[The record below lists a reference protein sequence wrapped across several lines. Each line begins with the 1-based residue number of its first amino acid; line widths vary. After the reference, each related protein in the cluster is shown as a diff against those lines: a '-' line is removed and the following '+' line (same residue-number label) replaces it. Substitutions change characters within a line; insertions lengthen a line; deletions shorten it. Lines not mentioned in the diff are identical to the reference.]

1 MQHRTLRCDR
11 HRPFAH
17 VQFKGCYS
25 RRYFSDV
32 ANATSEASSNV
43 EQSEMLLETHS
54 AFPSEFSTGERLELL
69 EICHKNKLWRHREI
83 DILMLELWK
92 NIGKLKQSE
101 ISLYH
106 KICKE
111 ISDNVLLPSPGE
123 SERNHFAK
131 YESQFLWDLTVL
143 HNHTLSPTLEQYRK
157 KQDLIKALKKTLEQ
171 AANGTLHTFGSCEN
185 GLWVRGSDVDMCLE
199 IPNCGHKRQWLSKL
213 NLKNAFHEIYQIRS
227 TLSDTDIISH
237 ISIIS
242 AKVPIAKLYNR
253 QNHNFCDIS
262 INNTVA
268 LDNTQFVKAM
278 TRIDFRV
285 VKLARF
291 IKYWA
296 TCRCI
301 NNRAQGTLSSYTLI
315 LQLFFFLQNRSPP
328 ILPLYKDIEIV
339 GDDQERNGRF
349 MTNTSDILAK
359 CEYLQQNTESITQL
373 IFDFFKFY
381 SDKRF
386 QGGRVG
392 ATVDLYTNEVTEN
405 NLGVLVMKCPITG
418 KNVNP
423 FTIRMWQS
431 IYGEFRRVDEC
442 IRDQRPIA
450 QICIKSD
457 KPPLETE
464 AETQRIHAS
473 MIREIVMALAS
484 PRSRA
489 VGALRRTLS

>member
-1 MQHRTLRCDR
+1 
-11 HRPFAH
+11 
-17 VQFKGCYS
+17 
-25 RRYFSDV
+25 
-32 ANATSEASSNV
+32 
-43 EQSEMLLETHS
+43 MLLETHS
-54 AFPSEFSTGERLELL
+54 TFPSEFSTGERLELL
-69 EICHKNKLWRHREI
+69 EICHKSKLWRHREI

-92 NIGKLKQSE
+92 NIGKLKQSD

-111 ISDNVLLPSPGE
+111 ISDNTWSPNPDEAG
-123 SERNHFAK
+123 RNQLAK

-157 KQDLIKALKKTLEQ
+157 KQELIKALKKTLEH

-213 NLKNAFHEIYQIRS
+213 NLIRS
-227 TLSDTDIISH
+227 TLSDNDIISN

-278 TRIDFRV
+278 TKIDFRV

-339 GDDQERNGRF
+339 VDDQEQRGRF
-349 MTNTSDILAK
+349 MTDTRDILAK

-381 SDKRF
+381 SDKKF

-392 ATVDLYTNEVTEN
+392 ATIDLYTNEMTEN

-431 IYGEFRRVDEC
+431 IYGEFKRVDEC
-442 IRDQRPIA
+442 IKDQRPIA

-473 MIREIVMALAS
+473 MIRDIVMAVAA
-484 PRSRA
+484 PRSKPLR
-489 VGALRRTLS
+489 ALRRTLS